1 MSWNS
6 GVFRSVGNAL
16 VAEADGCLVDSCA
29 APAAADA
36 DDGDEIVAWSMDA
49 RWTLGG
55 GFAREI

>member
-36 DDGDEIVAWSMDA
+36 DDGDEILVWSMGA
-49 RWTLGG
+49 PPWTLG
-55 GFAREI
+55 